1 MTMTDIRLMTF
12 DNGDCS
18 VWLNP
23 KYEMSPKFVSD
34 TKLFWDQILF
44 FLDPIRAFFWYQI
57 SFETD
62 FNTIKKL
69 EESRKREFAKPKR
82 NSLDDWSGWWHL
94 MTVIMVSGWWWLMT
108 MTGIS
113 GWWQVMRMTD
123 IRLMMGNDGD
133 WWVWFHSLGRFQQ
146 SQSQSARKEMHLTR

>member
-1 MTMTDIRLMTF
+1 MVTAVCDKTQNMKWVQNLFRIPNYF
-12 DNGDCS
+12 GI
-18 VWLNP
+18 
-23 KYEMSPKFVSD
+23 KFYFFWFQSETYFD
-34 TKLFWDQILF
+34 TKLVLRLNSI
-44 FLDPIRAFFWYQI
+44 P
-57 SFETD
+57 S
-62 FNTIKKL
+62 KKL
-69 EESRKREFAKPKR
+69 EESRKREFAKPKHH
-82 NSLDDWSGWWHL
+82 SLDDWSGWWHL